1 MYNSIH
7 SVNFGL
13 FLRVAEYRR
22 SISKLNNLENLND
35 FASVTCI
42 ISPDIL
48 LKEEDLL
55 DLN

>member
-42 ISPDIL
+42 VSPDIL